1 MSLAFIF
8 DLDDTLYKR
17 LDTFTAAFADIFG
30 DGSSLRDR
38 TGEPVCCSAG
48 ACGGTGAAAAPDERA
63 AHAGDGT
70 SASPDDETA
79 HAGGPGPLDME
90 KLFQDFTYFGYSVFE
105 ESMFGRMTMRDMY
118 VYRLRKA
125 MEQIGVDIS
134 DETAL
139 AFQDR
144 YFYYQTHLT
153 ISPAISRMLDA
164 IKSSGCILGLITN
177 GKSDHQRE
185 KIYGMKLDRWFDE
198 EYILASG
205 DVGISKPNREIFLI
219 AQERWGLIPEETWFI
234 GDSLTHDVGG
244 AASVGWH
251 TIFMDKD
258 NAAPSPDDPA
268 SPDTLSDVLQSL
280 GYRVEEDEL
289 ADAADDGSA
298 ADAADDGSAADAEDD
313 GSAADAAASSEDI
326 QKPVTPD
333 LTARSEEEL
342 LQIIEKLLSRS

>member
-17 LDTFTAAFADIFG
+17 LDTFTAAFADTFG
-30 DGSSLRDR
+30 DGSSLRTR
-38 TGEPVCCSAG
+38 TGEPVCAG
-48 ACGGTGAAAAPDERA
+48 TD
-63 AHAGDGT
+63 
-70 SASPDDETA
+70 S
-79 HAGGPGPLDME
+79 LDME

-118 VYRLRKA
+118 IYRLRKA

-153 ISPAISRMLDA
+153 ISSAITEMLDM

-177 GKSDHQRE
+177 GKSDHQRD

-198 EYILASG
+198 KYILASG

-219 AQERWGLIPEETWFI
+219 AQEHWGLIPEETWFI

-268 SPDTLSDVLQSL
+268 SPDTLSDVLLSL
-280 GYRVEEDEL
+280 GYSIEEDGK
-289 ADAADDGSA
+289 ADGQN
-298 ADAADDGSAADAEDD
+298 AE
-313 GSAADAAASSEDI
+313 SAADAAASPADI
-326 QKPVTPD
+326 PKPVTPD

-342 LQIIEKLLSRS
+342 LHIIEKLLSRS

>member
-8 DLDDTLYKR
+8 DLDDTLYQR
-17 LDTFTAAFADIFG
+17 LDTFTAAFADTFG
-30 DGSSLRDR
+30 DGSSLRTR
-38 TGEPVCCSAG
+38 TGEPVCAG
-48 ACGGTGAAAAPDERA
+48 TD
-63 AHAGDGT
+63 
-70 SASPDDETA
+70 S
-79 HAGGPGPLDME
+79 LDME

-118 VYRLRKA
+118 IYRLRKA

-153 ISPAISRMLDA
+153 ISPAITEMLDM

-177 GKSDHQRE
+177 GKSDHQRD

-198 EYILASG
+198 KYILASG

-219 AQERWGLIPEETWFI
+219 AQEHWGLIPEETWFI

-268 SPDTLSDVLQSL
+268 SPDTLSDVLLSL
-280 GYRVEEDEL
+280 GYSIEEDEK
-289 ADAADDGSA
+289 ADGQN
-298 ADAADDGSAADAEDD
+298 AE
-313 GSAADAAASSEDI
+313 SAADAAASPADI
-326 QKPVTPD
+326 PKPVTPD

-342 LQIIEKLLSRS
+342 LHIIEKLLSRS

>member
-38 TGEPVCCSAG
+38 NGEPVCAG
-48 ACGGTGAAAAPDERA
+48 TD
-63 AHAGDGT
+63 
-70 SASPDDETA
+70 S
-79 HAGGPGPLDME
+79 LDME

-118 VYRLRKA
+118 IYRLRKA

-153 ISPAISRMLDA
+153 ISPAITEMLDM

-177 GKSDHQRE
+177 GKSDHQRD

-198 EYILASG
+198 KYIGFAEPKG
-205 DVGISKPNREIFLI
+205 DRFSIVKLPSLLKIITVLVSNT
-219 AQERWGLIPEETWFI
+219 LIPQRM
-234 GDSLTHDVGG
+234 THIP
-244 AASVGWH
+244 
-251 TIFMDKD
+251 TIIK
-258 NAAPSPDDPA
+258 NAPI
-268 SPDTLSDVLQSL
+268 
-280 GYRVEEDEL
+280 R
-289 ADAADDGSA
+289 
-298 ADAADDGSAADAEDD
+298 
-313 GSAADAAASSEDI
+313 
-326 QKPVTPD
+326 
-333 LTARSEEEL
+333 
-342 LQIIEKLLSRS
+342 